1 MNARRAPN
9 QLLAA
14 VMAEAGVSNNGGAEL
29 NDSTDMMRDH
39 WWWRPGWRLGRSFY
53 TWHITFSQNP
63 QLTDFSSRHKQ
74 TIDRFETL
82 DKVPFSGLHV
92 TLQGI
97 GFVDEVDR
105 ADIDH
110 IIAATQVRCSRLQ
123 AFEIEIGPTVVD
135 TEGVYAPVH
144 PIETVTELRKALRA
158 GIGDIWGEGNV
169 WESIEGFRPHLT
181 LAYSNG
187 AGSIRDIEMTLKA
200 NNPGTVRATISTVS
214 LIDLNRDRRL
224 YEWSEVATVRLG
236 Q

>member
-1 MNARRAPN
+1 M
-9 QLLAA
+9 
-14 VMAEAGVSNNGGAEL
+14 S
-29 NDSTDMMRDH
+29 DSTDMMRNH

-63 QLTDFSSRHKQ
+63 QLADFSSRHKQ
-74 TIDRFETL
+74 IIDKFKTL
-82 DKVPFSGLHV
+82 DQVPSGGLHI

-97 GFVDEVDR
+97 GFVDEVAR

-110 IIAATQVRCSRLQ
+110 IVAATRVRCSRSQ

-135 TEGVYAPVH
+135 AEGVYAPVH
-144 PIETVTELRKALRA
+144 PIETVTELRKALRE
-158 GIGDIWGEGNV
+158 GISDIWGEENV
-169 WESIEGFRPHLT
+169 PEGIEGFRPHLT

-187 AGSIRDIEMTLKA
+187 AGSIGDVEAALKA
-200 NNPGTVRATISTVS
+200 NDLGTVRTEISTVS

-224 YEWSEVATVRLG
+224 YEWSEIATVRVG